1 MERLLGRII
10 GCDTTYAKQWRDSIT
25 RANAGGDQHRGA
37 SSICIVVYVTKH
49 CATCEYADQVVDTIC
64 RDFPQ
69 VDVRIVDLEI
79 TLEAIPEV
87 VFATPTYLLNG
98 RIWSLGS
105 YIPLHGN
112 FFTNLPKKYNRSI
125 P

>member
-1 MERLLGRII
+1 MQNNGVIQTQGQTLAVISTEE
-10 GCDTTYAKQWRDSIT
+10 Q
-25 RANAGGDQHRGA
+25 A

-105 YIPLHGN
+105 YIPY
-112 FFTNLPKKYNRSI
+112 TW
-125 P
+125 